1 MERGRSKVPGAQ
13 WVILNEDIFHNCRT
27 VQTLVQI
34 RMICKYTLHANTHY
48 KLLEEKLANRASRIC
63 VTLEPFSSK
72 DLGTL
77 ESCSMRFGKH
87 CLLNCFYEGFC
98 FVLSVALFL
107 PSKLFVSHL
116 LWLQGF
122 STYEGDGG
130 EIETLLQ
137 KSTGHDFYDITKL
150 LGWPKTSFRFSIRS
164 YRTIWTN
171 LLANSIPI
179 GHSSPCQIL
188 GLLLSVTQSCL
199 TLCEPMDCST
209 PGFLALHYLLEFPQT
224 HIHWINDVIQSSHPL
239 LPSSPS
245 ALKLGETKS
254 RFYKLDP
261 ERFGSRFAY
270 RSHQTQ
276 LDTGEKRI
284 KKRKVSCA
292 HVHYPLK
299 HCHLNEGSK
308 I

>member
-1 MERGRSKVPGAQ
+1 M
-13 WVILNEDIFHNCRT
+13 
-27 VQTLVQI
+27 QI
-34 RMICKYTLHANTHY
+34 RIICKYTSHANTHY
-48 KLLEEKLANRASRIC
+48 KLIEEKLANRASRIC

-150 LGWPKTSFRFSIRS
+150 LGWPKTYFRFSIRS
-164 YRTIWTN
+164 YRT
-171 LLANSIPI
+171 
-179 GHSSPCQIL
+179 
-188 GLLLSVTQSCL
+188 V
-199 TLCEPMDCST
+199 
-209 PGFLALHYLLEFPQT
+209 
-224 HIHWINDVIQSSHPL
+224 
-239 LPSSPS
+239 
-245 ALKLGETKS
+245 
-254 RFYKLDP
+254 
-261 ERFGSRFAY
+261 
-270 RSHQTQ
+270 
-276 LDTGEKRI
+276 
-284 KKRKVSCA
+284 
-292 HVHYPLK
+292 
-299 HCHLNEGSK
+299 
-308 I
+308 